1 MALRGDHPDYIH
13 AVYINVRNYKCWVN
27 VAVMLILLYIQG
39 YKQQRAFIIAQ
50 SPMQSTVRDFWKMVY
65 DRKCGVI
72 VMLSDLVEEGKVWSS
87 RLAVLLSVQ
96 I

>member
-1 MALRGDHPDYIH
+1 MSVSSPH
-13 AVYINVRNYKCWVN
+13 
-27 VAVMLILLYIQG
+27 IQG

-72 VMLSDLVEEGKVWSS
+72 VMLSALVEAGKVHMYMYIHDMCSCT
-87 RLAVLLSVQ
+87 RVHTHTLCG
-96 I
+96 

>member
-1 MALRGDHPDYIH
+1 MTSLPAYVSHTLT
-13 AVYINVRNYKCWVN
+13 
-27 VAVMLILLYIQG
+27 LILTALQG

-50 SPMQSTVRDFWKMVY
+50 GPMQSTVRDFWKMVY

-72 VMLSDLVEEGKVWSS
+72 VMLSDLVEVGKVGSS
-87 RLAVLLSVQ
+87 RLAVLLCVQ